1 VLRRSKTGGSWV
13 STQNLLS
20 THFLFTV
27 WGAREVP
34 SLIAI
39 YRVMEIVK
47 IRGDGSG
54 ERWGI
59 SYQAFLVTA
68 DLLEYAQNLRY
79 TTAKCSH
86 IFWSQ
91 NQQSLH
97 ILHHAPFLPL
107 SLGVDVSWTWSSG
120 CRRAQRV
127 EMAYDGLLTDTN
139 VLASVCALNM
149 RITSWYLKFWGGG
162 FCN

>member
-1 VLRRSKTGGSWV
+1 MEAAVSSGTDDTPIVRRCVPADVVPTNRRTCGTCWRRELASLVPTRLHIFSWIPTAASKHKSVVSDRHKVDDGLRHG
-13 STQNLLS
+13 
-20 THFLFTV
+20 

-86 IFWSQ
+86 IF
-91 NQQSLH
+91 
-97 ILHHAPFLPL
+97 
-107 SLGVDVSWTWSSG
+107 
-120 CRRAQRV
+120 
-127 EMAYDGLLTDTN
+127 
-139 VLASVCALNM
+139 
-149 RITSWYLKFWGGG
+149 
-162 FCN
+162 